1 MNCYLLWLIWLLWL
15 VVAVGRW
22 TGFRK
27 DRLRKSCL
35 FGKLRDEVNTE
46 EGKEGALGLVTVEE
60 NVT

>member
-1 MNCYLLWLIWLLWL
+1 M
-15 VVAVGRW
+15 GRW